1 MKSIIRNIFINSLSL
16 FLTSVVFP
24 GLLIEDMLLTV
35 VLAGTFLTIINL
47 TVKPLLSLVTLP
59 LNFLT
64 LGGFSWI
71 INIAIIY
78 LLIILLPNIKIVNF
92 TFPGTDVLGF
102 VIPRIDFT
110 MLTGLIAVS
119 LMVTF
124 ITNVIKWLIR

>member
-1 MKSIIRNIFINSLSL
+1 MIQ
-16 FLTSVVFP
+16 
-24 GLLIEDMLLTV
+24 DMLLTV

-59 LNFLT
+59 FNFLT

-78 LLIILLPNIKIVNF
+78 LLTILLPNIKIVNF

-110 MLTGLIAVS
+110 MLTGLIAAS